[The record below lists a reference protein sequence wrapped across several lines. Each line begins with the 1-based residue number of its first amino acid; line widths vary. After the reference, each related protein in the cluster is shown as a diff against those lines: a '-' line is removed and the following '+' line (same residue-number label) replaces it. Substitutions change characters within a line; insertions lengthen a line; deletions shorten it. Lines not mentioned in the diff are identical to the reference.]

1 MVPLSL
7 GRVFT
12 RNPLGGADPEL
23 SRQTTNLRCGQ
34 PRAYPN
40 GKGQVTVSLTDTWA
54 TSNPA
59 GRPQVLD
66 HQEICSR

>member
-54 TSNPA
+54 TSSPA

-66 HQEICSR
+66 HQETCSR